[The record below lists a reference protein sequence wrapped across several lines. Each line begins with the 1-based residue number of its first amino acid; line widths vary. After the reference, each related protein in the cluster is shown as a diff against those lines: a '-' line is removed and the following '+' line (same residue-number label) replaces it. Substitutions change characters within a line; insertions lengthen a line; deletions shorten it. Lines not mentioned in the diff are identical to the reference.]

1 MSVFTALVLAVIAGA
16 AYMTRRIGGDTQFE
30 RPIVLAP
37 IVGLILGDLQTGI
50 VVGGA
55 FELIFIGAAAIGGAV
70 PPNIVLATVI
80 GTSFA
85 IETGGGTQTAL
96 LVGVPAAVVASSF
109 ELLAKGGCSFLV
121 HRADSYAQTANGR
134 GITGVI
140 WTGNALHFFSYAVP
154 AFLALYFGQSAVRA
168 LTNALS
174 GPANDGL
181 VAAASLLPA
190 VGFGILLTVLYNRA
204 LFPLFFVG
212 FALAAYAGFTVVGVV
227 LLAGAL
233 MLFLYHRA
241 RQAEASAPQPA
252 GVGAASTGSGAA
264 YDEPSSHPSSASDG
278 DSAMGGDTSAGTQV
292 TRRDI
297 RQLFWRSF
305 LLQAAFNYERFQN
318 MGFWWGIKPLL
329 RKLHGHTPTELA
341 AADRRHLQFFNTH
354 PWTCGP
360 IFGITATM
368 ESQRA
373 RDPQSTDGESI
384 NAVKVSMMG
393 PLAGLGDSLVFGAIR
408 PVLSGLTAALAVNGN
423 LAGPLIFIIG
433 INVIHV
439 AMRWY
444 GLDYGFRYGVRFFE
458 KLDPAQ
464 VERVKEYAT
473 SLGLL
478 VVGALVAT
486 LLPITTA
493 LQYTS
498 GDATINVQDYL
509 DDVLPFMLPLLAT
522 LGAFWLAR
530 RRVNPTWILLIAT
543 VVGLVGGY
551 FGILAGE
558 A

>member
-1 MSVFTALVLAVIAGA
+1 MSAFIALVLAIIAGA

-37 IVGLILGDLQTGI
+37 IVGLILGDLHTGI

-85 IETGGGTQTAL
+85 IETGGGTKTAF

-121 HRADSYAQTANGR
+121 HRADKHAQTANGR
-134 GITGVI
+134 AITGVV
-140 WTGNALHFFSYAVP
+140 WTGNALHFVSYAVP

-168 LTNALS
+168 LTSALS

-233 MLFLYHRA
+233 MLFLYYRTRRA
-241 RQAEASAPQPA
+241 EEATLQTA
-252 GVGAASTGSGAA
+252 GVGAAPAGGDTA
-264 YDEPSSHPSSASDG
+264 YDGSSGHPSSAADG
-278 DSAMGGDTSAGTQV
+278 DPALADAAVDTLV

-318 MGFWWGIKPLL
+318 MGYWWGVKPLL
-329 RKLHGHTPTELA
+329 RKLHGHNPTELV
-341 AADRRHLQFFNTH
+341 AADQRHLQFFNTH

-368 ESQRA
+368 EAQRA
-373 RDPQSTDGESI
+373 RDPQTTDGESI

-408 PVLSGLTAALAVNGN
+408 PVMSGLTAALAVSGN
-423 LAGPLIFIIG
+423 IAGPLIFLIG
-433 INVIHV
+433 INVIHF

-493 LQYTS
+493 LTYTS

-509 DDVLPFMLPLLAT
+509 DDILPFMLPLVAT

>member
-1 MSVFTALVLAVIAGA
+1 MSVFTALVLAIIAGA

-85 IETGGGTQTAL
+85 IETGGGTKTAF

-121 HRADSYAQTANGR
+121 HRADKHAQTANGR
-134 GITGVI
+134 AITGVV
-140 WTGNALHFFSYAVP
+140 WTGNGLHFVSYAVP

-168 LTNALS
+168 LTSALS

-212 FALAAYAGFTVVGVV
+212 FALAAYAGFTVIGVV
-227 LLAGAL
+227 LLAGAM

-241 RQAEASAPQPA
+241 RRAEASALQPA
-252 GVGAASTGSGAA
+252 GVGAGQAGADTG
-264 YDEPSSHPSSASDG
+264 YDGSSAHPSSAADG
-278 DSAMGGDTSAGTQV
+278 DSVMADATAETLV

-318 MGFWWGIKPLL
+318 MGYWWGVKPLL
-329 RKLHGHTPTELA
+329 RKLHGRNPTELA
-341 AADRRHLQFFNTH
+341 AADQRHLQFFNTH

-368 ESQRA
+368 EAQRA
-373 RDPQSTDGESI
+373 RDPQTTDGESI

-408 PVLSGLTAALAVNGN
+408 PVMSGLTAALAVSGN
-423 LAGPLIFIIG
+423 IAGPLIFLIG
-433 INVIHV
+433 INVIHF

-458 KLDPAQ
+458 RLDPAQ
-464 VERVKEYAT
+464 IERVKEYAT

-493 LQYTS
+493 LTYTS

-509 DDVLPFMLPLLAT
+509 DDILPFMLPLAAT